1 MLRIL
6 LADDHAVVRKGIRD
20 FLQENHEVTEVTEA
34 SDGAEAWRLLTA
46 AAADN
51 AYPDVAVL
59 DLRMPEL
66 NGIEL
71 TQRIK
76 AQYPQVRV
84 LILSAYDD
92 DPYVLTALR
101 AGADGY
107 LLKTAPAADLVR
119 AVQQVAAGQRVLDPE
134 LAAKL
139 IANLSESQTFEPLSE
154 RELAVVRG
162 VARGWSNREIGR
174 ALSISERTVQG
185 HLVSVFK
192 KLHVNS
198 RTELVT
204 VALQHDLI
212 KLDERQP

>member
-1 MLRIL
+1 MLKIL
-6 LADDHAVVRKGIRD
+6 LADDHTVVRKGIRD
-20 FLQENHEVTEVTEA
+20 FLQEDSEVTEVTEA
-34 SDGAEAWRLLTA
+34 SDGAEAWRLFIA
-46 AAADN
+46 SPPN
-51 AYPDVAVL
+51 VAVL
-59 DLRMPEL
+59 DLRMPGL

-71 TQRIK
+71 TERIK

-92 DPYVLTALR
+92 DPYVVTALR

-107 LLKTAPAADLVR
+107 LLKTASATDLVR

-139 IANLSESQTFEPLSE
+139 IANLGESQTFEPLSE
-154 RELAVVRG
+154 RELAIVRG

-174 ALSISERTVQG
+174 TLAISDRTVQG

-192 KLHVNS
+192 KLQVNS

-204 VALQHDLI
+204 FALRHDLI
-212 KLDERQP
+212 QLDESQA

>member
-20 FLQENHEVTEVTEA
+20 FLQEDDELIEVTEA
-34 SDGAEAWRLLTA
+34 SDGAEAWRLLIA
-46 AAADN
+46 AP
-51 AYPDVAVL
+51 PDVAVL
-59 DLRMPEL
+59 DLRMPEP

-71 TQRIK
+71 TRRIK

-92 DPYVLTALR
+92 DPYVLTALS

-107 LLKTAPAADLVR
+107 LLKTAPGAELLR
-119 AVQQVAAGQRVLDPE
+119 AVQQVYAGQPVLDPE
-134 LAAKL
+134 LTTKL
-139 IANLSESQTFEPLSE
+139 IENLNKPQTFEPLSE
-154 RELAVVRG
+154 RELAAVRG

-174 ALSISERTVQG
+174 ALSISDRTVQG
-185 HLVSVFK
+185 HLASAFN

-204 VALQHDLI
+204 VALQHGLI
-212 KLDERQP
+212 SLDDRQP

>member
-1 MLRIL
+1 MLKIL
-6 LADDHAVVRKGIRD
+6 LADDHTVVRKGIRD
-20 FLQENHEVTEVTEA
+20 FLQEDSEVTEVTEA
-34 SDGAEAWRLLTA
+34 SDGAEAWRLFIAST
-46 AAADN
+46 
-51 AYPDVAVL
+51 PDVAVL
-59 DLRMPEL
+59 DLRMPGL

-71 TQRIK
+71 TERIK

-92 DPYVLTALR
+92 DPYVVTALR
-101 AGADGY
+101 AGDDGY
-107 LLKTAPAADLVR
+107 LLKTASATDLVR

-139 IANLSESQTFEPLSE
+139 IANLGEPQTFEPLSE
-154 RELAVVRG
+154 RELAIVRG

-174 ALSISERTVQG
+174 ALAISDRTVQG

-192 KLHVNS
+192 KLQVNS

-204 VALQHDLI
+204 FALRHDLI
-212 KLDERQP
+212 QLDESQA

>member
-20 FLQENHEVTEVTEA
+20 FLQEDDELIEVTEA

-46 AAADN
+46 AP
-51 AYPDVAVL
+51 PDVAVL
-59 DLRMPEL
+59 DLRMPEP

-71 TQRIK
+71 TRRIK

-92 DPYVLTALR
+92 DPYVLTALS

-107 LLKTAPAADLVR
+107 LLKTAPGAELLR
-119 AVQQVAAGQRVLDPE
+119 AVQQVYAGQPVLDPE
-134 LAAKL
+134 LTTKL
-139 IANLSESQTFEPLSE
+139 IENLNKPQTFEPLSE
-154 RELAVVRG
+154 RELAAVRG

-174 ALSISERTVQG
+174 ALSISDRTVQG
-185 HLVSVFK
+185 HLASAFN

-204 VALQHDLI
+204 VALQHGLI
-212 KLDERQP
+212 SLDNRQP

>member
-1 MLRIL
+1 MLKIL
-6 LADDHAVVRKGIRD
+6 LADDHTVVRKGIRD
-20 FLQENHEVTEVTEA
+20 FLQEDSEVTEVTEA
-34 SDGAEAWRLLTA
+34 SDGAEAWRLFIAST
-46 AAADN
+46 
-51 AYPDVAVL
+51 PDVAVL
-59 DLRMPEL
+59 DLRMPGL

-71 TQRIK
+71 TERIK

-92 DPYVLTALR
+92 DPYVVTALR

-107 LLKTAPAADLVR
+107 LLKTASATDLVR

-139 IANLSESQTFEPLSE
+139 IANLGEPQTFEPLSE
-154 RELAVVRG
+154 RELAIVRG

-174 ALSISERTVQG
+174 ALAISDRTVQG

-192 KLHVNS
+192 KLQVNS

-204 VALQHDLI
+204 FALRHDLI
-212 KLDERQP
+212 QLDESQA

>member
-6 LADDHAVVRKGIRD
+6 LADDHAVARKGIRD
-20 FLQENHEVTEVTEA
+20 FLQEDTEVTEVTEA
-34 SDGAEAWRLLTA
+34 G
-46 AAADN
+46 
-51 AYPDVAVL
+51 DVAVL

-76 AQYPQVRV
+76 EHYPQVRV

-92 DPYVLTALR
+92 DPYMLTALR

-107 LLKTAPAADLVR
+107 LLKTVPGAELVC
-119 AVQQVAAGQRVLDPE
+119 AVKQVAAGQPFLDPG
-134 LAAKL
+134 LATKL
-139 IANLSESQTFEPLSE
+139 VAHLSKPQIFESLSE

-162 VARGWSNREIGR
+162 VAQGWSNREIGR
-174 ALSISERTVQG
+174 TLSISERTVQG
-185 HLVSVFK
+185 HLVSVFR

-204 VALQHDLI
+204 VALQHGLI
-212 KLDERQP
+212 RLDELQP

>member
-1 MLRIL
+1 MLKIL
-6 LADDHAVVRKGIRD
+6 LADDHTVVRKGIRD
-20 FLQENHEVTEVTEA
+20 FLQEDSEVTEVTEA
-34 SDGAEAWRLLTA
+34 SDGAEAWRLFIAST
-46 AAADN
+46 
-51 AYPDVAVL
+51 PDVAVL
-59 DLRMPEL
+59 DLRMPGL

-71 TQRIK
+71 TERIK

-92 DPYVLTALR
+92 DPYVVTALR

-107 LLKTAPAADLVR
+107 LLKTASATDLVR

-139 IANLSESQTFEPLSE
+139 IANLGESQTFEPLSE
-154 RELAVVRG
+154 RELAIVRG

-174 ALSISERTVQG
+174 ALAISDRTVQG

-192 KLHVNS
+192 KLQVNS

-204 VALQHDLI
+204 FALRHDLI
-212 KLDERQP
+212 QLDESQA

>member
-20 FLQENHEVTEVTEA
+20 FLQEDDELIEVTEA

-46 AAADN
+46 AP
-51 AYPDVAVL
+51 PDVAVL
-59 DLRMPEL
+59 DLRMPEP

-71 TQRIK
+71 TRRIK

-107 LLKTAPAADLVR
+107 LLKTAPGAELVR
-119 AVQQVAAGQRVLDPE
+119 AVQQVYAGQPVLDPE
-134 LAAKL
+134 LTAKL
-139 IANLSESQTFEPLSE
+139 IANLTKPQTFEPLSE
-154 RELAVVRG
+154 RERAAVRG

-174 ALSISERTVQG
+174 ALSISDRTVQG
-185 HLVSVFK
+185 HLASAFN
-192 KLHVNS
+192 KLHVSS

-204 VALQHDLI
+204 VALQHGLI
-212 KLDERQP
+212 SLDDRQP